1 MLFTGKD
8 TYISNMNVLSEF
20 KIYFTKTNSTFIMA
34 GINLKRSN
42 ILIRNYGI
50 IDISF
55 GHIIFIANTVNY
67 DRMDSYLYY
76 NLFNSITIGSS
87 KTKTL
92 SIIYNKIGK
101 GKDNSLFFNS
111 GGSIELDIFVFNN
124 NVNSDNNISYSSLF
138 YNQSGTMTLGSQITD
153 KISINNNII
162 NSDKYSYMF
171 YNSKGGTIT
180 FSGKNINIQNNEIT
194 PTFELSGFIDKY
206 SISIYNEGKI
216 SINLY
221 GKNPSFGLSNNTT
234 TEKTDNVFGVLMI
247 NNNELPKPS
256 IDFIN
261 NSNNTAKIKLHHDI
275 RSFYISNDNDIYQK
289 ANEINSV
296 FVLKNEIGHNGSFE
310 LEIGTSMIEVNEI
323 SIQSDTKFL
332 FAINGSD
339 LVGRLVGVG
348 ADSKLEISENKR
360 LSIEI
365 DNLHSKDIKTNKKYK
380 IISGFSATNLEKLI
394 SDNKLILIN
403 DNKIISI
410 SGLSF
415 NVFFYNSSDAI
426 SVVFTNIGE
435 DVTIKPDITED
446 EDTNFD

>member
-1 MLFTGKD
+1 M
-8 TYISNMNVLSEF
+8 S
-20 KIYFTKTNSTFIMA
+20 
-34 GINLKRSN
+34 
-42 ILIRNYGI
+42 
-50 IDISF
+50 
-55 GHIIFIANTVNY
+55 
-67 DRMDSYLYY
+67 
-76 NLFNSITIGSS
+76 
-87 KTKTL
+87 
-92 SIIYNKIGK
+92 
-101 GKDNSLFFNS
+101 
-111 GGSIELDIFVFNN
+111 
-124 NVNSDNNISYSSLF
+124 SSLF

-180 FSGKNINIQNNEIT
+180 FSGKNINIQDNEIT
-194 PTFELSGFIDKY
+194 PAFKLSDFIDKY

-221 GKNPSFGLSNNTT
+221 GENPSFGLSNNTT

-247 NNNELPKPS
+247 NDNISEPS
-256 IDFIN
+256 IDFVN
-261 NSNNTAKIKLHHDI
+261 NSNKTAKIKLHHDI
-275 RSFYISNDNDIYQK
+275 RSFYISNDNNIYK
-289 ANEINSV
+289 EANGINSV
-296 FVLKNEIGHNGSFE
+296 FVLKNEIGYNGNFE

-348 ADSKLEISENKR
+348 ADSKLEISENKK

-365 DNLHSKDIKTNKKYK
+365 DNLNSKNIKTNKKYT
-380 IISGFSATNLEKLI
+380 IIYGFSATDLKKLI

-403 DNKIISI
+403 NNKIISI

-415 NVFFYNSSDAI
+415 NVFFYNFNDAI
-426 SVVFTNIGE
+426 SVIFANIGE

-446 EDTNFD
+446 EDTNFDSNSLTKEEIEDELGINDKYSAIINIIIININGNQDNTINSILNLLKDKK

>member
-1 MLFTGKD
+1 M
-8 TYISNMNVLSEF
+8 S
-20 KIYFTKTNSTFIMA
+20 
-34 GINLKRSN
+34 
-42 ILIRNYGI
+42 
-50 IDISF
+50 
-55 GHIIFIANTVNY
+55 
-67 DRMDSYLYY
+67 
-76 NLFNSITIGSS
+76 
-87 KTKTL
+87 
-92 SIIYNKIGK
+92 
-101 GKDNSLFFNS
+101 
-111 GGSIELDIFVFNN
+111 
-124 NVNSDNNISYSSLF
+124 SSLF
-138 YNQSGTMTLGSQITD
+138 YNQSGTITLGSQITD

-221 GKNPSFGLSNNTT
+221 GENPSFGLSNNTT
-234 TEKTDNVFGVLMI
+234 TGKTDNVFGVLMI

-296 FVLKNEIGHNGSFE
+296 FVLKNEIGYNGNFE

-365 DNLHSKDIKTNKKYK
+365 DNLHSKNIKTNKEYT
-380 IISGFSATNLEKLI
+380 IISGFSATNLKKLI
-394 SDNKLILIN
+394 NQ
-403 DNKIISI
+403 
-410 SGLSF
+410 
-415 NVFFYNSSDAI
+415 
-426 SVVFTNIGE
+426 
-435 DVTIKPDITED
+435 
-446 EDTNFD
+446 